1 MAYSRWAALPLLA
14 VYLVVAITFARSS
27 AFSPLPP
34 NPAEPPADRTG
45 ALLSYASTIFGASAG
60 WALFAADYSVY
71 QPPDSSPRVV
81 FSATFAGVYLPLALP
96 QLLGAAV
103 STGVISSEVCR
114 AAYDG
119 AGVGGVLAQVLVP
132 DGGLGRFGEFCM
144 VVLALSIVANN
155 CPIVYSL
162 GFACQVLSGRAQRVP
177 SRWCLV
183 NPGGDVVTDKVNRI
197 CLGVGWHGCVS
208 CHRDSRV

>member
-1 MAYSRWAALPLLA
+1 MAYSRWAGGPLIA

-27 AFSPLPP
+27 NFSPLPP
-34 NPAEPPADRTG
+34 NPAELPADRTG

-71 QPPDSSPRVV
+71 QPPESSPRVV

-103 STGVISSEVCR
+103 STGVMSSEAYR
-114 AAYDG
+114 AAYDA
-119 AGVGGVLAQVLVP
+119 AGVGGVLAQVLLP
-132 DGGLGRFGEFCM
+132 GLGRFGEFCM

-177 SRWCLV
+177 SRFCLV
-183 NPGGDVVTDKVNRI
+183 LVVT
-197 CLGVGWHGCVS
+197 C
-208 CHRDSRV
+208 